1 MTDNAT
7 VIRTGISRS
16 APEIVKGFQALAT
29 TALSDW
35 EKKHRAGVDAALEAG
50 GFRG

>member
-7 VIRTGISRS
+7 VIRTEISRP
-16 APEIVKGFQALAT
+16 APEIVKGFQTPAT
-29 TALSDW
+29 TALSD
-35 EKKHRAGVDAALEAG
+35 AALKAG